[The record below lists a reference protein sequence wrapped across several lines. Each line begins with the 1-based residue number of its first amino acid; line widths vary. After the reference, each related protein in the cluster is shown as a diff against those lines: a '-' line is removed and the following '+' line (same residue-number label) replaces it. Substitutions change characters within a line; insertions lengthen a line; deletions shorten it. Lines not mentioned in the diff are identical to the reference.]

1 VITIVKTLRRLAMNK
16 QQAENEM
23 KYRVIKILLKTMVSE
38 NLIDDAECEII
49 RKKLIDKLHPLI
61 GQLD

>member
-1 VITIVKTLRRLAMNK
+1 MNK